1 MSELLNLLKQ
11 FRADERGVFGVI
23 FAVMAIVLVA
33 LGGAVVDFVSVEQ
46 TRSRAQVALDAAA
59 LALQKEVFNKPL
71 NAAAIQ
77 AKAQALV
84 NDQIDDPTVT
94 ATLNAPVIDVNAG
107 SLLLS
112 AHLTMPTVFVALVGV
127 TRMDANIIS
136 EATRKKTA
144 LEVVMVLDNS
154 GSMGNSGRMT
164 NLKVAAACATNI
176 LFYGAVKS
184 DCTAVSTSKVAEN
197 VSIGIVP
204 FTVMVNIGT
213 QYKDAAWLDWAGRS
227 SIARINYDNDDNNLT
242 PFAGPV
248 SRTTLFNQTATT
260 WAGCVEARKAPYDT
274 TDDPP
279 LTKVGEEDTL
289 FLPYFSPDGVSGYND
304 AGYKDRNGNNL
315 PQAEGNYILDIPTLA
330 GICPVKTCTVE
341 TKNGTTTYTKT
352 FDTTV
357 TTGENCVPALNPVR
371 LFSNTS
377 GGTKKEI
384 YSLLSR
390 LELQNRM
397 CKYNGAR
404 PNNTKTNNGCPTVAV
419 LPMTQTPKTVLDK
432 ITEMVAAGSTNIQQG
447 TVWGMHALTN
457 QEPMTEG
464 SAKSDIDV
472 RKALIIMTDG
482 ENDPP
487 FTGSDF
493 NGGSYFSWGFPFDG
507 RLAQYVNQ
515 VDTEN
520 EVRAIQDAK
529 TLAACDFAKNN
540 RNIEVFTIGL
550 SSPSGVKAM
559 LTKCSSG
566 AGHYEFPNSASDLI
580 PVFTRIANQLA
591 PLAIAQ

>member
-94 ATLNAPVIDVNAG
+94 ATLNTPVIDVNAG

-260 WAGCVEARKAPYDT
+260 WAGCVEARKAPFDT

-289 FLPYFSPDGVSGYND
+289 FLPYFAPDGVS
-304 AGYKDRNGNNL
+304 AYKDSNNFSL
-315 PQAEGNYILDIPTLA
+315 PAAEGNYISDTPA
-330 GICPVKTCTVE
+330 ICPVMTCTMVNKSG
-341 TKNGTTTYTKT
+341 TKTYTKVVGATTTQNSANCIPATNAVLISRTTSGTTTT
-352 FDTTV
+352 D
-357 TTGENCVPALNPVR
+357 
-371 LFSNTS
+371 
-377 GGTKKEI
+377 I

-404 PNNTKTNNGCPTVAV
+404 PSSAQTNNGCPTVAV
-419 LPMTQTPKTVLDK
+419 LPMTQTPKTVLNK

-515 VDTEN
+515 VDTEAK
-520 EVRAIQDAK
+520 VRAIQDAK